1 MDKPAQGTGSLA
13 DKSPELFRVVKS
25 LLRALT
31 LRLLPPAPAPV
42 VRRRFLLGLSLGI
55 SLAIGLD
62 VAPRVNRWSSS
73 VLVTEPGLTASVGT
87 DSSSS
92 EALIDEGQRADPT
105 DFSPQELKEL
115 QRRFGV
121 HGPQTPLAQLFT
133 KGLDELTPL
142 RTHTLGR
149 LEELRPTI
157 VVESRR
163 KGINPMLVTAILF
176 DEMQHAKPGEDL
188 PLAAHSGLF
197 STHGPA
203 QLGLS
208 ELVKQGLLSPEASAE
223 EIQAARDQLLDPKR
237 NVELLVGQLAR
248 QKKLL
253 GLSSQR
259 PLNASTH
266 PREAKAIATLAYLHN
281 GKLDYPTRIL
291 RYMQDP
297 ELHALI
303 YSARKAPVSTLI

>member
-1 MDKPAQGTGSLA
+1 M
-13 DKSPELFRVVKS
+13 
-25 LLRALT
+25 
-31 LRLLPPAPAPV
+31 
-42 VRRRFLLGLSLGI
+42 VRRRFLLGFSVGLA
-55 SLAIGLD
+55 LAIGLD
-62 VAPRVNRWSSS
+62 VAPRMNRWSSS
-73 VLVTEPGLTASVGT
+73 VIVSEPGLTASVGI

-92 EALIDEGQRADPT
+92 QALINEGQRSDPT
-105 DFSPQELKEL
+105 NFSPQELREL

-142 RTHTLGR
+142 RAHTVSR

-157 VVESRR
+157 LIESRR
-163 KGINPMLVTAILF
+163 RGVNPMLVAAILF
-176 DEMQHAKPGEDL
+176 DEMQHAKPGENL

-208 ELVKQGLLSPEASAE
+208 EMVKQGLLGPEASEA
-223 EIQAARDQLLDPKR
+223 EIQIARDQLLDPKR
-237 NVELLVGQLAR
+237 NVQLLVGQLAR

-253 GLSSQR
+253 GISTQR
-259 PLNASTH
+259 PLNASTR
-266 PREAKAIATLAYLHN
+266 PRDAKAMATLAYLHN

-303 YSARKAPVSTLI
+303 YSARKTPVSGLI

>member
-1 MDKPAQGTGSLA
+1 M
-13 DKSPELFRVVKS
+13 
-25 LLRALT
+25 
-31 LRLLPPAPAPV
+31 APAPV
-42 VRRRFLLGLSLGI
+42 VRRRFLVGLSVGLA
-55 SLAIGLD
+55 LAIGLD

-73 VLVTEPGLTASVGT
+73 VIVSEPGLSASVST

-92 EALIDEGQRADPT
+92 QALINEGQRPDPT
-105 DFSPQELKEL
+105 AFSPQELKEL

-142 RTHTLGR
+142 RSITVNR

-157 VVESRR
+157 LVESRLR
-163 KGINPMLVTAILF
+163 GVNPMLVAAILF

-208 ELVKQGLLSPEASAE
+208 EMVKQGLLSPEASQA
-223 EIQAARDQLLDPKR
+223 EIQAARDQLLDPRR
-237 NVELLVGQLAR
+237 NVQLLVGQLAR

-253 GLSSQR
+253 GISTEH
-259 PLNASTH
+259 PLDASTR
-266 PREAKAIATLAYLHN
+266 PRDAKAIATLAYLHN